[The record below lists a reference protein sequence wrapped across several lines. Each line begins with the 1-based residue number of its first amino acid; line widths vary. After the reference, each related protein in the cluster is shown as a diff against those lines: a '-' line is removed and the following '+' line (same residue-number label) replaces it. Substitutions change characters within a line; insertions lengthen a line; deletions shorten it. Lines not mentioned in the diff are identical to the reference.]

1 MILLCGGGR
10 CRGSYG
16 FRVYS
21 QQQLASERSR
31 IWSSLHERV
40 VSAILSSEID
50 ISIDSIGRLIVADA
64 SSTSHPSD
72 VDGDGFY
79 ETIVVSPLDAAQIAK
94 GDPARVY
101 ETIVK
106 RVGDWRL
113 LPRKIEQKTL
123 IEELKPGN
131 SSPHDGRIEVAGQGS
146 LPEATMPPSKS
157 DKTESA
163 SADVEVKG
171 TEEKVEST
179 LASPHKATGI
189 MLHLGE
195 TVDAFER
202 AQEYLNISNTELNQ
216 LNIGVVGD
224 LGTGKTQLLKSI
236 IYQMSQGKEQ
246 NEGISPNVLI
256 FDYKKDYSAEEFVS
270 VVKARVIP
278 PYNLPLNLFDISNA
292 GDDPNAWLR
301 RYQFFSDVLDKI
313 FSGIGPVQR
322 QLLKQAVRAA
332 YADQQQIGAQPTIYD
347 VHAQYKILVGQRVDS
362 VFSILD
368 DLVDMQIFAREP
380 EPGSFGRFF
389 DGVVVIELNA
399 LGQDDRTKNM
409 LVAVMLNMFY
419 EHMLKIPKRPYRGK
433 SPQLRI
439 VDSFLLVDEADN
451 IMRYEFDVLRKILLQ
466 GREFG
471 VGVILASQYLRHFK
485 AGATDYREP
494 LLTWFLHKVP
504 NVTPQELG
512 ALGLT
517 ADVAALAERIKTLP
531 NHNCL
536 FKTVGASG
544 QVIDGLPFYKLK
556 GIDRSA

>member
-1 MILLCGGGR
+1 MEP
-10 CRGSYG
+10 
-16 FRVYS
+16 RVPAPACS
-21 QQQLASERSR
+21 NVKLWVSGLQPAAACKRALAV
-31 IWSSLHERV
+31 WSSLHERV

-50 ISIDSIGRLIVADA
+50 ISIDPIGRLIVADA
-64 SSTSHPSD
+64 SSASHPSD

-131 SSPHDGRIEVAGQGS
+131 SSPRDGRIEVAGQGG

-179 LASPHKATGI
+179 LASPQKATGI

-236 IYQMSQGKEQ
+236 IYQISQGKEQ
-246 NEGISPNVLI
+246 NEEISPNVLI

-368 DLVDMQIFAREP
+368 DLVDMQIFARDGLARSG
-380 EPGSFGRFF
+380 GSSM
-389 DGVVVIELNA
+389 VQQIELNA

-439 VDSFLLVDEADN
+439 VDSFMLVDEADN

-485 AGATDYREP
+485 AGATDYRA
-494 LLTWFLHKVP
+494 LLTWFMQRCECHA
-504 NVTPQELG
+504 QG
-512 ALGLT
+512 WALWS
-517 ADVAALAERIKTLP
+517 
-531 NHNCL
+531 HC
-536 FKTVGASG
+536 
-544 QVIDGLPFYKLK
+544 
-556 GIDRSA
+556 